1 MKSWYWLKRKKN
13 KKIVRTAM
21 GVKRVR
27 LDAMI
32 DDAEEIV
39 RSDEVGLNE
48 CHCSE
53 DGNPGLV

>member
-1 MKSWYWLKRKKN
+1 
-13 KKIVRTAM
+13 M